1 METVSVRDSDGKRI
15 AKYILLTE
23 TEIRAIL
30 NGRAIIPKV
39 FKDKLVKEYGPF
51 DRIIGMEVY
60 PRALQVD
67 HRVPYQVSGDD
78 GLWAEDIKK
87 FMLLFE
93 SSQRKKSFSCERCR
107 NFLKFREPSVC
118 GTCYWA
124 FPEAYDHIAMRKV
137 RQLELVWQDEEA
149 DAFDRIKA
157 KLAAEGR
164 TIEEAAKALLLTLD
178 K

>member
-1 METVSVRDSDGKRI
+1 MDADWQADLEHWLDPFLKGLGNKTRRRMCPAYI
-15 AKYILLTE
+15 AGLI
-23 TEIRAIL
+23 
-30 NGRAIIPKV
+30 
-39 FKDKLVKEYGPF
+39 GPG
-51 DRIIGMEVY
+51 DRKSIQPMAG
-60 PRALQVD
+60 
-67 HRVPYQVSGDD
+67 GDD

-87 FMLLFE
+87 FMLLTG
-93 SSQRKKSFSCERCR
+93 SSQRKKSFSCERCP
-107 NFLKFREPSVC
+107 NFLKLREPSIC

-164 TIEEAAKALLLTLD
+164 TIEEAAKVLLLTLD